1 MYFFE
6 NNSLIFINNTYGLTF
21 KLCFIFSI
29 LGNNSKKQNMI
40 ELIIGYSGALISSIS
55 FLPQVIKLWKTKS
68 GKDLSM
74 VTLSFLTLNA
84 LLWAVYGVMKDA
96 KPLWITN
103 VLMLIMLIVMIL
115 LKIKYRK
122 N

>member
-1 MYFFE
+1 
-6 NNSLIFINNTYGLTF
+6 
-21 KLCFIFSI
+21 
-29 LGNNSKKQNMI
+29 MI
-40 ELIIGYSGALISSIS
+40 EQIIGYSGALISSIS

-84 LLWAVYGVMKDA
+84 LLWAVYGMMKDA

-103 VLMLIMLIVMIL
+103 FLMLIMLIVMIF
-115 LKIKYRK
+115 LKIKYRNNK
-122 N
+122 TDS

>member
-1 MYFFE
+1 
-6 NNSLIFINNTYGLTF
+6 
-21 KLCFIFSI
+21 
-29 LGNNSKKQNMI
+29 MI
-40 ELIIGYSGALISSIS
+40 EQIIGYSGALISSIS

-103 VLMLIMLIVMIL
+103 VLMLIMLIVMIF
-115 LKIKYRK
+115 LKIKYK
-122 N
+122 KTEEVLHN

>member
-1 MYFFE
+1 M
-6 NNSLIFINNTYGLTF
+6 
-21 KLCFIFSI
+21 
-29 LGNNSKKQNMI
+29 
-40 ELIIGYSGALISSIS
+40 
-55 FLPQVIKLWKTKS
+55 KLWKTKS

-96 KPLWITN
+96 EPLWITN
-103 VLMLIMLIVMIL
+103 VLMLIMLIVMIF

>member
-1 MYFFE
+1 MF
-6 NNSLIFINNTYGLTF
+6 GLTF

-29 LGNNSKKQNMI
+29 LGNNSKKSSMI
-40 ELIIGYSGALISSIS
+40 EQIIGYSGALISSIS

-103 VLMLIMLIVMIL
+103 VLMLIMLIVMIF

>member
-1 MYFFE
+1 M
-6 NNSLIFINNTYGLTF
+6 YGLTF
-21 KLCFIFSI
+21 KLYFVFSI
-29 LGNNSKKQNMI
+29 LDYNSKKSSMI
-40 ELIIGYSGALISSIS
+40 EQIIGYSGALISSIS

-84 LLWAVYGVMKDA
+84 LLWAVYGVIKDA

-103 VLMLIMLIVMIL
+103 VLMLIMLIVMIF